1 MLHVTSFIVGT
12 FTGIYLAQ
20 NYDLP
25 DAKQVTEKI
34 VDYMKSIEKKK

>member
-1 MLHVTSFIVGT
+1 MSNITSFVVGT

-25 DAKQVTEKI
+25 DARDLTEKFK
-34 VDYMKSIEKKK
+34 DYMQSIEKKK

>member
-1 MLHVTSFIVGT
+1 MLNIGSFIAGT

-25 DAKQVTEKI
+25 DAKQVTEKF
-34 VDYMKSIEKKK
+34 VNYMKSIEKKK